1 MTTGDE
7 MLTIEEIRERLAD
20 RRLSVVAEAC
30 GVHPE
35 TLRRL
40 VKGNNVAYDTL
51 KALSDYL
58 EGKK

>member
-1 MTTGDE
+1 